1 MQKKNGGGSNPYAGN
16 AGTPVKATNIKKGGT
31 TSVKIIKPKG

>member
-1 MQKKNGGGSNPYAGN
+1 MAKKTGGGANPYAGN
-16 AGTPVKATNIKKGGT
+16 SGAVVKATNIKKGGT